1 MLIGFWPFLSFIR
14 LAPKLRRKK
23 KHFTKMSAYA
33 FSNPHPLKTPPPPN
47 PDIIKKMLLENEEL
61 IKTIYDYQKRGKV
74 AECLPLQKVLHRNL
88 VYLAT
93 LADANV
99 KMDSAV
105 MTTELNGV
113 GVGIGGGGAKNVSV
127 PAVPAT
133 GPSTSLMES
142 HVSVVTP
149 VATTPI
155 STAPMSPMQMTA
167 MTTPITTATS

>member
-1 MLIGFWPFLSFIR
+1 
-14 LAPKLRRKK
+14 
-23 KHFTKMSAYA
+23 MSAYA

-105 MTTELNGV
+105 MTTELNGAGA
-113 GVGIGGGGAKNVSV
+113 GVVIGGGGAKNVSV
-127 PAVPAT
+127 PAAPAT
-133 GPSTSLMES
+133 VPTTSSLMES
-142 HVSVVTP
+142 HVSVVTA